1 MFYLYLLLSNPN
13 IIKIYHAIFYTI
25 FLLAY
30 IKLGLMFSPEDI
42 TSGILYMANE
52 QDMEITRLSNLCIEA
67 QSREYACK

>member
-1 MFYLYLLLSNPN
+1 MQYFTL
-13 IIKIYHAIFYTI
+13 F